1 MMDSNNIDWNKIIPR
16 LLYMTAT
23 YEHAPAWALAM
34 KLSEE
39 VGELSEI
46 MLHELGH
53 LHHKDKEWK
62 DTPVEEAADIMNVL
76 LGLLAVHYPDKTSD
90 ELSRELLVAMIKKGK
105 KYGRV
110 IDAPEHILV

>member
-1 MMDSNNIDWNKIIPR
+1 MSDLDWNKVIPR

-23 YEHAPAWALAM
+23 YEDAPAWALCM

-62 DTPVEEAADIMNVL
+62 DTPAEEAADIMNVL
-76 LGLLAVHYPDKTSD
+76 LGLLAVHYPEKTSD
-90 ELSRELLVAMIKKGK
+90 EISHELLTAMIKKGN

-110 IDAPEHILV
+110 IGAPGHLLK

>member
-1 MMDSNNIDWNKIIPR
+1 MTKWDTVIVG
-16 LLYMTAT
+16 LLAMTREH
-23 YEHAPAWALAM
+23 EHAPAWALAI

-62 DTPVEEAADIMNVL
+62 DTPVEESADIINVI
-76 LGLLAVHYPDKTSD
+76 LGLLAVHYPDKTPSELSD
-90 ELSRELLVAMIKKGK
+90 ELLAAMVKKGN

-110 IDAPEHILV
+110 IGAEPNFSA

>member
-1 MMDSNNIDWNKIIPR
+1 MNNWNNLIER
-16 LLYMTAT
+16 LLYMTGKHEA
-23 YEHAPAWALAM
+23 APAWALTM

-62 DTPVEEAADIMNVL
+62 DTPIEEVADIMNVV
-76 LGLLAVHYPDKTSD
+76 LGLLAVHYPDKTPE
-90 ELSRELLVAMIKKGK
+90 ELSRELLVAMIKKGN
-105 KYGRV
+105 KYGR
-110 IDAPEHILV
+110 IIGAAPDILI

>member
-1 MMDSNNIDWNKIIPR
+1 MTRKHEDS
-16 LLYMTAT
+16 
-23 YEHAPAWALAM
+23 PAWALTI

-53 LHHKDKEWK
+53 LRHKDKEWK
-62 DTPVEEAADIMNVL
+62 DTPVEEAADIVNVL
-76 LGLLAVHYPDKTSD
+76 LGLLAVHYPDNTPE
-90 ELSRELLVAMIKKGK
+90 ELSRAFLQAMVKKGK

-110 IDAPEHILV
+110 VGARPDLFV

>member
-1 MMDSNNIDWNKIIPR
+1 MIFLSSHKTEII
-16 LLYMTAT
+16 LNAT
-23 YEHAPAWALAM
+23 YRKRTMTKWDTVIVGLLAMTREHEHAPAWALAI

-62 DTPVEEAADIMNVL
+62 DTPVEESADIINVI
-76 LGLLAVHYPDKTSD
+76 LGLLAVHYPDTKRTF
-90 ELSRELLVAMIKKGK
+90 G
-105 KYGRV
+105 
-110 IDAPEHILV
+110 

>member
-1 MMDSNNIDWNKIIPR
+1 MLDWNDVVKR
-16 LLYMTAT
+16 LLYMTGKH
-23 YEHAPAWALAM
+23 EDAPAWALTI

-46 MLHELGH
+46 MLYQLGH

-76 LGLLAVHYPDKTSD
+76 LGLLAVHYPDKTSG
-90 ELSRELLVAMIKKGK
+90 ELSEELLTAMIKKGN
-105 KYGRV
+105 KYGR
-110 IDAPEHILV
+110 IIGADPDILT